1 MTQAKLGWLTRLLGR
16 KEEAAM
22 GAPVVALS
30 DEALIK
36 NIVALQNIPLKD
48 IMVPR
53 SEILWIRQDASL
65 EEVKALAQGSSLDQ
79 VPVCQDTMEHVVG
92 VVSFK
97 DLLAEEGH
105 FSVRKMVKK
114 GLFVSP
120 SLPVTN
126 LLTRMAQK
134 DQTIALVVDEY
145 GAVDGLVSLRRVMA
159 EMVSTIEDVTD
170 HLQSPLMEPLE
181 NGAFIVDGRISVAQL
196 EKALHASFADGG
208 AAPEVETVAGLV
220 MHLATRVPKPGSVLK
235 HPNGTEFLVLEASPR
250 KVKRLK
256 VTKAP

>member
-1 MTQAKLGWLTRLLGR
+1 MDYKAIIKQKFGLDDYDYGNMVYVNGLKW
-16 KEEAAM
+16 
-22 GAPVVALS
+22 
-30 DEALIK
+30 IK
-36 NIVALQNIPLKD
+36 NYFGL
-48 IMVPR
+48 
-53 SEILWIRQDASL
+53 DA
-65 EEVKALAQGSSLDQ
+65 
-79 VPVCQDTMEHVVG
+79 
-92 VVSFK
+92 
-97 DLLAEEGH
+97 
-105 FSVRKMVKK
+105 
-114 GLFVSP
+114 
-120 SLPVTN
+120 
-126 LLTRMAQK
+126 
-134 DQTIALVVDEY
+134 I
-145 GAVDGLVSLRRVMA
+145 
-159 EMVSTIEDVTD
+159 MVSTIEDVTD